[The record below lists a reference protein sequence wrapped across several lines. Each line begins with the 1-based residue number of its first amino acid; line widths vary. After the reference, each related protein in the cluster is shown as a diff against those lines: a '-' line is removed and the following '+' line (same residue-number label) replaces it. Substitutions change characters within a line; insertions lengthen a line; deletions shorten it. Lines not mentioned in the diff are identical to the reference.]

1 MHIKNKFRNF
11 LLFNILYTILFL
23 NSSIS
28 YANTNLTT
36 DKEVQLNE
44 EAQKTPD
51 LTAEGAIVIDAD
63 TGIVIYNKNMN
74 ERLYPAS
81 TTKIMTVL
89 LALENGNLT
98 DVIKHSHNAV
108 FNIGASS
115 SHIGMRENEEIT
127 LEQAL
132 YAMLLASANEVCM
145 AVAEYVSGS
154 VEDFVELMNK
164 KAKELGALDTNFVNP
179 HGFHDDNHYT
189 TSYDLSLIMKEA
201 LKYDKFKEVI
211 ATDTYTIPETNIVN
225 ESRVLN
231 NTNKMIKSWSEFY
244 YPNVIGGKTGFTD
257 EAKNTLVTYAKNGNS
272 SIISVVLKCEGKNV
286 YSDTAKLLDYGFS
299 IYENIEI
306 FDKSTFTSENTYTVT
321 QTFNENTINLGD
333 IKISPENNLSLNLP
347 NTIDTS
353 KIKQVLNMPEVIVAP
368 VNISDVVGTLDFVY
382 DDKVI
387 GSVNLVSETS
397 VQAIPETKLVRN
409 AKIKK
414 VVNIMLKLLVYFIVF
429 IIVSVL
435 TLFISAAIVRNNRKK
450 KRRKLRFINNNPKQK
465 LKSKKYKRNRV

>member
-108 FNIGASS
+108 FNIGAGS

-132 YAMLLASANEVCM
+132 YAMLLASSNEVCM